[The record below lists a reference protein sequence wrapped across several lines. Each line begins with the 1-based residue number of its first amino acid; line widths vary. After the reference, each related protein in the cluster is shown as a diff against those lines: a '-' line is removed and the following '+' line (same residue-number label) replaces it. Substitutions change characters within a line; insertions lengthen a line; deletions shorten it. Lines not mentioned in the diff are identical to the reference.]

1 MAKIIKRKI
10 KSKSSENNELP
21 SQENELSSQE
31 NELIPQQKTWKTH
44 STVYDEIRED
54 CRLDY
59 LQDLGNVHSQHPDGD
74 YLCEVDD
81 VSEDYLDYVLGFE

>member
-1 MAKIIKRKI
+1 MAKFNKRKI
-10 KSKSSENNELP
+10 SAKTSDNEQIQSP
-21 SQENELSSQE
+21 EDG
-31 NELIPQQKTWKTH
+31 LIPQENNWKTY

-81 VSEDYLDYVLGFE
+81 VSQDYLDYLLGFE

>member
-1 MAKIIKRKI
+1 MPKANKRKI
-10 KSKSSENNELP
+10 SIKREEKDEIQLREDLLIRQQNN
-21 SQENELSSQE
+21 
-31 NELIPQQKTWKTH
+31 WKNY

-74 YLCEVDD
+74 YLCEVED
-81 VSEDYLDYVLGFE
+81 VSEDYLDFLLGYE

>member
-1 MAKIIKRKI
+1 MPKTNKPKITTKREEI
-10 KSKSSENNELP
+10 EERQVEEDLFIRQENN
-21 SQENELSSQE
+21 
-31 NELIPQQKTWKTH
+31 WKTH

-59 LQDLGNVHSQHPDGD
+59 LQDLGNLHSQHPDGD
-74 YLCEVDD
+74 YLCEVED